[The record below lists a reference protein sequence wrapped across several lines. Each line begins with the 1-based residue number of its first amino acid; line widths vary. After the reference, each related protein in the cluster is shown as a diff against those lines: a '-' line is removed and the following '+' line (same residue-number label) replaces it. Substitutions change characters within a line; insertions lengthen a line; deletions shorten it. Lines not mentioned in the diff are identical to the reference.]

1 MKKMIFKTASLLTAA
16 VALASCSSEEDFS
29 YTKSVIESA
38 QNVTL
43 AVANTGDNFAT
54 TRGTARPLYSSAAA
68 QNIEKVKVVIY
79 KLQDGLPQ
87 GVTTNKELESKM
99 SDFSTTLYGEKTIV
113 AQKVF
118 SPWMKNG
125 VSNAYSDQTTGNG
138 RVASWTLSSTDQI
151 KEEGVYMAYAVG
163 YNEGE
168 YSALATTADFDQLI
182 KTNGTDTGSADAH
195 TAFTFP
201 LTVAQNEKKTD
212 EVVPQVCEIFAGS
225 APFVVTEKTVTEG
238 DKTTKYYEFNVSL
251 TLHRQV
257 AGTIGYF
264 TNIPVKGNA
273 NHANS
278 TGEKLRLVA
287 SYRSDNMV
295 FAAFNSAYT
304 GDKGKPSTTGVGY
317 VVNGYDNSSKTQTA
331 DAMFYGS
338 SEKDAY
344 TVYEVTLSDW
354 FKGTAGT
361 SVQMDTDNNGLLNK
375 NDAGWTNP
383 LDANNKYPNVQT
395 GTVLGSSFLFPF
407 AMVADKPTLQLQM
420 LDSQGT
426 IIRYWNIRLQ
436 TSSSTDSQINKQVT
450 KVAADGTTTTSTDDA
465 TKENYINYSIL
476 RNHLYNIGMRDN
488 GDGDGG
494 SGGGGGG
501 GESGDEAQDLNNE
514 NLILRVNDN
523 WEMIHK
529 LDID

>member
-79 KLQDGLPQ
+79 KLGDRGQI
-87 GVTTNKELESKM
+87 TTNEDAAKNIGT
-99 SDFSTTLYGEKTIV
+99 FTQYGTQTIV

-151 KEEGVYMAYAVG
+151 TSEGVYMAYAVG

-168 YSALATTADFDQLI
+168 YSALGETAAFNTI
-182 KTNGTDTGSADAH
+182 TKASNPNS
-195 TAFTFP
+195 FTFP
-201 LTVAQNEKKTD
+201 LTVAQNTKGEQ
-212 EVVPQVCEIFAGS
+212 EVAPKVCEIFAGS
-225 APFVVTEKTVTEG
+225 APFVVTEKTVSENG
-238 DKTTKYYEFNVSL
+238 QDTKYFEFNVSL

-273 NHANS
+273 DHAEAV
-278 TGEKLRLVA
+278 GEKLRLVA

-304 GDKGKPSTTGVGY
+304 GSEGKPTTANVGY
-317 VVNGYDNSSKTQTA
+317 VVNGYDDNGKTQTA

-338 SEKDAY
+338 SKNDAY

-354 FKGTAGT
+354 FKGTAG
-361 SVQMDTDNNGLLNK
+361 SPVAIDTDNNGLLNK

-383 LDANNKYPNVQT
+383 LDKDNKYPNVQT

-420 LDSQGT
+420 LDNTGT

-450 KVAADGTTTTSTDDA
+450 KVAADGTTTIGTEDA

-494 SGGGGGG
+494 SGGGGGTG
-501 GESGDEAQDLNNE
+501 AGDEAQDLNNE